1 MSGRQEEAQEATRKW
16 LQRHE
21 IPYDALIMRKTG
33 DARKDS
39 IVKKELY
46 EAHVRGQFHIE
57 VVLDDRNQVV
67 DLWRLELGL
76 PCLQVNYGDF

>member
-1 MSGRQEEAQEATRKW
+1 MSGRDEAARRPTTNW
-16 LQRHE
+16 LVYNRIH
-21 IPYDALIMRKTG
+21 YDALFMRTAG

-39 IVKKELY
+39 VVKKVLY
-46 EAHVRGQFHIE
+46 EAHVKGQYF
-57 VVLDDRNQVV
+57 VKFVLDDRNQVV